1 MKREYSRVPAA
12 DSLLLYL
19 CLYLRYMNKFFVF
32 ITLSLSCLAGLH
44 SHAQKLSSADRKLII
59 KKEDSLKVF
68 ADSMINGETA
78 GKRFLSDSQFVKTF
92 VRTLK
97 LPYSFS
103 YPFDSLPTVSKL
115 YPADSSF
122 RIFTWQ
128 LKKDEYMYYQKGAIQ
143 MKTPDGSLKLFP
155 LFDASMFTGKPQDSV
170 RTRKNW
176 IGAIYYRII
185 QKEFNGK
192 KYYTLLGFDDYTV
205 SSNRKWMEVMSFDD
219 NGEPVFGGPVISFK
233 DDTSKVKPV
242 LNRFDI
248 EYKKEARTQFNYNPE
263 MDMIVYDHLV
273 SETDEPGKKDT
284 YIPDGDFE
292 GFRWE
297 NGQWVHV
304 DKVFNFKLKEGEV
317 PAEATIKDDAGN
329 INEKKLME
337 QSEKNIENARKKEEA
352 AKKPVKKKE

>member
-1 MKREYSRVPAA
+1 
-12 DSLLLYL
+12 
-19 CLYLRYMNKFFVF
+19 MNKFFFFLTF
-32 ITLSLSCLAGLH
+32 IGCMGVLTAN
-44 SHAQKLSSADRKLII
+44 AQKIGLADRKIII
-59 KKEDSLKVF
+59 KKEDSLKIY
-68 ADSMINGETA
+68 ADSMINAETA

-97 LPYSFS
+97 IGNSFS

-115 YPADSSF
+115 YPQDSSF

-155 LFDASMFTGKPQDSV
+155 LFDASMFTGKPLDSL

-205 SSNRKWMEVMSFDD
+205 SSNRKWMEVLSFDQ

-248 EYKKEARTQFNYNPE
+248 EYKKEARTLFNYNPE
-263 MDMIVYDHLV
+263 MDMIIYDHLI
-273 SETDEPGKKDT
+273 SESEEPARKET

-304 DKVFNFKLKEGEV
+304 DKVFNFKLQNGEF
-317 PAEATIKDDAGN
+317 PQEATIKDEGGN

-337 QSEKNIENARKKEEA
+337 QSEKNIENAKKKEEA
-352 AKKPVKKKE
+352 EKKPAIKKKTGNN

>member
-1 MKREYSRVPAA
+1 
-12 DSLLLYL
+12 
-19 CLYLRYMNKFFVF
+19 MNKTYFFLLV
-32 ITLSLSCLAGLH
+32 LAGSLAAVPLA
-44 SHAQKLSSADRKLII
+44 AQKISMADRKLLI
-59 KKEDSLKVF
+59 KKEDSLKVY
-68 ADSMINGETA
+68 ADSMINAEHA

-97 LPYSFS
+97 INNSFV

-115 YPADSSF
+115 YPPDSSF

-143 MKTPDGSLKLFP
+143 MKTPDGSLKLYP
-155 LFDASMFTGKPQDSV
+155 LFDASMFTGRPQDSV

-176 IGAIYYRII
+176 IGAIYYRIV

-205 SSNRKWMEVMSFDD
+205 SSNRKWMEVLHFDEST
-219 NGEPVFGGPVISFK
+219 GEPVFGGPMISFT
-233 DDTSKVKPV
+233 DDSTKKVSV
-242 LNRFDI
+242 INRFGI

-263 MDMIVYDHLV
+263 MDMIIYDHLI
-273 SETDEPGKKDT
+273 SESEEPNRRET

-292 GFRWE
+292 GFRWG

-317 PAEATIKDDAGN
+317 PVEATIKDANGN
-329 INEKKLME
+329 IDEKKLME
-337 QSEKNIENARKKEEA
+337 QSEKNIENAKKKEAE
-352 AKKPVKKKE
+352 AKKNPVKKKPGEN

>member
-1 MKREYSRVPAA
+1 
-12 DSLLLYL
+12 
-19 CLYLRYMNKFFVF
+19 MNKLSFFIILLAV
-32 ITLSLSCLAGLH
+32 LAGGAV
-44 SHAQKLSSADRKLII
+44 HAQRISSTDRKLLI
-59 KKEDSLKVF
+59 KKEDSLKVY
-68 ADSMINGETA
+68 ADSMINAERA
-78 GKRFLSDSQFVKTF
+78 GKRFLSDSQFVKTL
-92 VRTLK
+92 VRALK
-97 LPYSFS
+97 IPQSFY
-103 YPFDSLPTVSKL
+103 YPFDSMPTVSRL

-143 MKTPDGSLKLFP
+143 MRTPDGSLKLFP

-205 SSNRKWMEVMSFDD
+205 SSNRKWMEVMSFDET
-219 NGEPVFGGPVISFK
+219 GEPVFGGPVISFK
-233 DDTSKVKPV
+233 NDTTRVKPV
-242 LNRFDI
+242 LNRFSI

-263 MDMIVYDHLV
+263 MDMIIYDHLI
-273 SETDEPGKKDT
+273 SESEEPARKET

-304 DKVFNFKLKEGEV
+304 DKVFNFKLREGEV
-317 PAEATIKDDAGN
+317 PKEATIIDDGGN
-329 INEKKLME
+329 VDEKKLMD
-337 QSEKNIENARKKEEA
+337 QSEKNMQNAKKKEAE
-352 AKKPVKKKE
+352 AKKPAVKKKD

>member
-1 MKREYSRVPAA
+1 MAVLTA
-12 DSLLLYL
+12 
-19 CLYLRYMNKFFVF
+19 
-32 ITLSLSCLAGLH
+32 T
-44 SHAQKLSSADRKLII
+44 AQKINIADKKLIT
-59 KKEDSLKVF
+59 KKEDSLKVY
-68 ADSMINGETA
+68 ADSMINAENA
-78 GKRFLSDSQFVKTF
+78 GSRFLSDSQFVKTF

-97 LPYSFS
+97 ISHSFS

-115 YPADSSF
+115 YPKDSTF

-143 MKTPDGSLKLFP
+143 MKTPDGSLKLYP
-155 LFDASMFTGKPQDSV
+155 LFDASMFTGKPLDSV

-205 SSNRKWMEVMSFDD
+205 SSNRKWMEVLSFDGQS
-219 NGEPVFGGPVISFK
+219 GEPVFGGPVITFK

-248 EYKKEARTQFNYNPE
+248 EYKKEARTLFNYNPE
-263 MDMIVYDHLV
+263 MDMIIYDHLV
-273 SETDEPGKKDT
+273 SETEEPGKKDT

-304 DKVFNFKLKEGEV
+304 DKVFNFKLNNGEF
-317 PAEATIKDDAGN
+317 PQEATIKDAQGN
-329 INEKKLME
+329 SDEKKLME
-337 QSEKNIENARKKEEA
+337 QSEKNIENAKKKEEEQ
-352 AKKPVKKKE
+352 KKPVPKKKPGNN

>member
-1 MKREYSRVPAA
+1 
-12 DSLLLYL
+12 
-19 CLYLRYMNKFFVF
+19 MNKF
-32 ITLSLSCLAGLH
+32 TLFLIVLLAGVIARPAN
-44 SHAQKLSSADRKLII
+44 AQRISSTDRKLLI
-59 KKEDSLKVF
+59 KKEDSLKVY
-68 ADSMINGETA
+68 ADSMINAEKA
-78 GKRFLSDSQFVKTF
+78 GKRFLSDSQFVRTL

-97 LPYSFS
+97 IPQSFF
-103 YPFDSLPTVSKL
+103 YRFDSLPTVSRL
-115 YPADSSF
+115 YPPDSSF

-155 LFDASMFTGKPQDSV
+155 LFDASMFTGKPQDSL

-205 SSNRKWMEVMSFDD
+205 SSNRKWMEVLSFDD
-219 NGEPVFGGPVISFK
+219 AGEPVFGGPVISFK
-233 DDTSKVKPV
+233 DDTAKVKPV
-242 LNRFDI
+242 LNRFAI

-263 MDMIVYDHLV
+263 MDMIIYDHLI
-273 SETDEPGKKDT
+273 SESEEPNRKET

-304 DKVFNFKLKEGEV
+304 NKVFNFKLKEGEV
-317 PAEATIKDDAGN
+317 PQEATIKDEGGN
-329 INEKKLME
+329 VNEKKLME
-337 QSEKNIENARKKEEA
+337 QSEKNMQNAKKKEDE
-352 AKKPVKKKE
+352 AKKPAVKKKPGGN

>member
-1 MKREYSRVPAA
+1 
-12 DSLLLYL
+12 
-19 CLYLRYMNKFFVF
+19 MNKFTFFF
-32 ITLSLSCLAGLH
+32 IILFASLAAG
-44 SHAQKLSSADRKLII
+44 SVKAQRISSTDRKILI
-59 KKEDSLKVF
+59 KKEDSLKVY
-68 ADSMINGETA
+68 ADSMINAERA
-78 GKRFLSDSQFVKTF
+78 GKRFMSDSQFVKTL
-92 VRTLK
+92 VRALK
-97 LPYSFS
+97 VPQSFLYS
-103 YPFDSLPTVSKL
+103 FDSLPTVSRL
-115 YPADSSF
+115 YPPDSSF

-170 RTRKNW
+170 RSRKNW
-176 IGAIYYRII
+176 IGAIYYRIV

-205 SSNRKWMEVMSFDD
+205 SSNRKWLEVLSFDES
-219 NGEPVFGGPVISFK
+219 GEPVFGGPLINFK
-233 DDTSKVKPV
+233 DDTAKVKRV
-242 LNRFDI
+242 LNRFAI

-263 MDMIVYDHLV
+263 MDMIIYDHLI
-273 SETDEPGKKDT
+273 SESEEPNRKET

-317 PAEATIKDDAGN
+317 PQEATIKDEGGN
-329 INEKKLME
+329 VNEKKLME
-337 QSEKNIENARKKEEA
+337 QSEKNMENAKKKEEQ
-352 AKKPVKKKE
+352 AKKPAVRKKD